1 MIPGFT
7 GNKRLW
13 GKTNLF
19 FTKQHFNCHPVTLPL
34 RSSLTKKPKPNLGN
48 ISTRNDINFL
58 RGKIADIRD
67 ELGNKEKIIGMGH
80 SRGALLALMLQQEAA
95 QKDRKLFDKIILI
108 TPATPAGIN
117 IINRSIIRSLTS
129 LRPIFPPGILS
140 NRPVRRSFKETVRAV
155 LDENMPEKE
164 LLDIYNNLCWES
176 GKVVRELLSK
186 KPKINPTMINVPV
199 LVVGATRDKMIPPK
213 TALEIATMLNAD
225 YREIYGPHLLLKGPA
240 RQEMCKM
247 VLNWF

>member
-7 GNKRLW
+7 GSEDLW
-13 GKTNLF
+13 KETSLF
-19 FTKQHFNCHPVTLPL
+19 FTKQNFNCHPVTLPL
-34 RSSLTKKPKPNLGN
+34 RSSLTEKSKPNLGN

-58 RGKIADIRD
+58 RGEIADIRD

-80 SRGALLALMLQQEAA
+80 SRGALLALMLQQETA

-108 TPATPAGIN
+108 TPAAPAGIN
-117 IINRSIIRSLTS
+117 IINQSIIRSLIS
-129 LRPIFPPGILS
+129 LRPIFPPGILF
-140 NRPVRRSFKETVRAV
+140 NKPVRRSFKETVRAV

-164 LLDIYNNLCWES
+164 LLDIYNSLCWES
-176 GKVVRELLSK
+176 GKVVRELLLN
-186 KPKINPTMINVPV
+186 KPKIDLELIKIPV
-199 LVVGATRDKMIPPK
+199 LVIGGTRDKMIPPE